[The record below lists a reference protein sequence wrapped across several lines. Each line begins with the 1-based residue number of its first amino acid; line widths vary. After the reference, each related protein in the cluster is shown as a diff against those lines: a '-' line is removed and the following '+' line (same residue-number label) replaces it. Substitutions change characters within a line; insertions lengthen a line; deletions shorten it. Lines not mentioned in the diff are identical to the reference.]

1 MKFCTLNSLL
11 FQFKWPYAMGRDGTS
26 QTEVE
31 ATSQNSNKN
40 LLCCICWFKEKT
52 TTKYPLDRD
61 LSGG

>member
-1 MKFCTLNSLL
+1 
-11 FQFKWPYAMGRDGTS
+11 MGRDGTS